1 MASLAEYFTNNR
13 YKGVYD
19 IGDRIFGRWN
29 NIPFIG
35 TVGTDSVVNEYEGP
49 RITVTLDLP
58 LLYDGKVY
66 NVITV
71 KHENVKPLVEF

>member
-1 MASLAEYFTNNR
+1 MVSLADYFSENR
-13 YKGVYD
+13 YHGIYE

-29 NIPFIG
+29 GVPFIG
-35 TVGTDSVVNEYEGP
+35 TVGTDSVVSEYEGP

-58 LLYDGKVY
+58 LLYEGKVHHML
-66 NVITV
+66 TV